1 MGISFGLFIFSVVI
15 SIPFMISTKLK
26 QMFDD
31 PGEFDHIAF
40 CVESIHILGFI
51 FLYWYGKIFVFDVRM
66 MLIFTLQNTVK
77 NSF

>member
-40 CVESIHILGFI
+40 CVEDLPQIGQVKFFTGYS
-51 FLYWYGKIFVFDVRM
+51 FLNRLRNF
-66 MLIFTLQNTVK
+66 LQTFT
-77 NSF
+77 

>member
-40 CVESIHILGFI
+40 CVEDLPQIGQVEF
-51 FLYWYGKIFVFDVRM
+51 
-66 MLIFTLQNTVK
+66 FTTHTTYR
-77 NSF
+77 

>member
-40 CVESIHILGFI
+40 CVEDLPQIG
-51 FLYWYGKIFVFDVRM
+51 
-66 MLIFTLQNTVK
+66 QVK
-77 NSF
+77 SSPSTRLELEGHG

>member
-40 CVESIHILGFI
+40 CVEDLPQIGQVKVITGYS
-51 FLYWYGKIFVFDVRM
+51 FLNRLRNF
-66 MLIFTLQNTVK
+66 LQTFT
-77 NSF
+77 

>member
-40 CVESIHILGFI
+40 CVEDLPQIGQVKFLIQQDVIESIICRNDEL
-51 FLYWYGKIFVFDVRM
+51 
-66 MLIFTLQNTVK
+66 
-77 NSF
+77 S

>member
-40 CVESIHILGFI
+40 CVEDLPQIGQVKFFTGFSFCDRLRN
-51 FLYWYGKIFVFDVRM
+51 FLHK
-66 MLIFTLQNTVK
+66 FT
-77 NSF
+77 

>member
-40 CVESIHILGFI
+40 CVEDLPQIGQVKYLRIGGIL
-51 FLYWYGKIFVFDVRM
+51 
-66 MLIFTLQNTVK
+66 
-77 NSF
+77 

>member
-40 CVESIHILGFI
+40 CVEDLPQIG
-51 FLYWYGKIFVFDVRM
+51 
-66 MLIFTLQNTVK
+66 QVK
-77 NSF
+77 YL